1 MQEVKQ
7 EKSLIKQ
14 NILLYLNKKGVS
26 PYEFYRVSGVTRG
39 VLSQNNGISEDNLV
53 RFLAY
58 ASDVNPSWLLTGKG
72 QMLVSGREF
81 LNDQRYIASYNRIFN
96 DTMPLTDLTIQELAK
111 FCKINPERMEN
122 IYHREIKMEDYDK
135 ERIATALGLYLPWVE
150 NGVGN
155 QFIKPMDKDKIR
167 KRYNEYIEANL
178 PAINQDCQGSPY
190 YNVDFIGGFDALMN
204 DQTINP
210 DFYINYPPY
219 NKEGVVWVNLTGRSM
234 EPELSQGDI
243 IALKPVTTPIEYLPF
258 GEIYAI
264 VTDEY
269 RTVKR
274 IRLSERPGYIWL
286 IPSNTAPE
294 YQEQEIPINMITK
307 VYAVLGSIR
316 KFF

>member
-14 NILLYLNKKGVS
+14 NILLYLDKKGVS

-39 VLSQNNGISEDNLV
+39 VLSQNNGISEDNLA

-72 QMLVSGREF
+72 EM
-81 LNDQRYIASYNRIFN
+81 
-96 DTMPLTDLTIQELAK
+96 
-111 FCKINPERMEN
+111 
-122 IYHREIKMEDYDK
+122 
-135 ERIATALGLYLPWVE
+135 
-150 NGVGN
+150 
-155 QFIKPMDKDKIR
+155 IKPV
-167 KRYNEYIEANL
+167 IEDGFENL
-178 PAINQDCQGSPY
+178 PSVNQDCQGSPY

-294 YQEQEIPINMITK
+294 YQEQEIPIDMITK

>member
-39 VLSQNNGISEDNLV
+39 VLSQNNGISEDNLA

-72 QMLVSGREF
+72 EM
-81 LNDQRYIASYNRIFN
+81 
-96 DTMPLTDLTIQELAK
+96 
-111 FCKINPERMEN
+111 
-122 IYHREIKMEDYDK
+122 
-135 ERIATALGLYLPWVE
+135 
-150 NGVGN
+150 
-155 QFIKPMDKDKIR
+155 IKPV
-167 KRYNEYIEANL
+167 IEDGFENL
-178 PAINQDCQGSPY
+178 PSVNQDCQGSPY

-294 YQEQEIPINMITK
+294 YQEQEIPIDMITK

>member
-1 MQEVKQ
+1 MKK
-7 EKSLIKQ
+7 EKNEKLAEISARIMKV
-14 NILLYLNKKGVS
+14 IEYLGETPNSFASKLGYARAQTIYDIRDMKS
-26 PYEFYRVSGVTRG
+26 APSYDFFQKFSNSEFSV
-39 VLSQNNGISEDNLV
+39 I
-53 RFLAY
+53 
-58 ASDVNPSWLLTGKG
+58 VNTDWLLAGKG
-72 QMLVSGREF
+72 EM
-81 LNDQRYIASYNRIFN
+81 
-96 DTMPLTDLTIQELAK
+96 
-111 FCKINPERMEN
+111 
-122 IYHREIKMEDYDK
+122 
-135 ERIATALGLYLPWVE
+135 
-150 NGVGN
+150 
-155 QFIKPMDKDKIR
+155 IKPV
-167 KRYNEYIEANL
+167 IEDGFENL
-178 PAINQDCQGSPY
+178 PSVNQDCQGSPY

-219 NKEGVVWVNLTGRSM
+219 NKEDVVWVNLTGRSM

-286 IPSNTAPE
+286 IPSNTAPD
-294 YQEQEIPINMITK
+294 YQEQEIPIDMITK

>member
-1 MQEVKQ
+1 MLED
-7 EKSLIKQ
+7 LIKRFGAGNKTQ
-14 NILLYLNKKGVS
+14 FAKLL
-26 PYEFYRVSGVTRG
+26 GVTPQAISTW
-39 VLSQNNGISEDNLV
+39 LSRDTFDKDLIFAKCENVI
-53 RFLAY
+53 
-58 ASDVNPSWLLTGKG
+58 PKWLLTGEGPMVSEPVDELRDRLSYILLLIGTDNAPQYLGVNKYQLMDFCNGGILPSDEFDFNRLLKRFPFNPDWLIKG
-72 QMLVSGREF
+72 KGDMYISGTKE
-81 LNDQRYIASYNRIFN
+81 
-96 DTMPLTDLTIQELAK
+96 
-111 FCKINPERMEN
+111 EN
-122 IYHREIKMEDYDK
+122 EK
-135 ERIATALGLYLPWVE
+135 A
-150 NGVGN
+150 
-155 QFIKPMDKDKIR
+155 IR
-167 KRYNEYIEANL
+167 KQIDEEHIAQNNEI
-178 PAINQDCQGSPY
+178 INAHLNTQPTINEERKGSPY

-219 NKEGVVWVNLTGRSM
+219 NKEDVVWVNLTGRSM

-294 YQEQEIPINMITK
+294 YQEQEIPIDMITK